1 MKLTAKQR
9 KYYSELS
16 RKIAVGLA
24 SGLLFVGIGQYPS
37 IAFAHPDPSTTGS
50 YSTTGDVSG
59 GKYTVEQGSGFAVTT
74 EAAGGAAVDPDNKTL
89 SFESQ
94 LADLDALVDYLCER
108 FSQDQVIIMGHSY
121 GTMLGSRYALA
132 HPEKV
137 AAYIGIGQCVN
148 EKDYA
153 GEKYSYEDA
162 LAIARAN
169 GDDTTEMEASYEK
182 FMTDMSIANL
192 LELRA
197 KVEPYH
203 PQAVTKDISTM
214 AALTS
219 PITGVDDMRWYF
231 LQMGAL
237 TGDTRYEELV
247 EKPLAGYMM
256 DFNALET
263 GDAYRMPVMLI
274 SGSCDWI
281 CPVGLVEDYMDVITA
296 PEKELKLIEGCG
308 HSPQG
313 QLPEEFCQEVKSFL
327 GK

>member
-1 MKLTAKQR
+1 MR
-9 KYYSELS
+9 GCGRSYY
-16 RKIAVGLA
+16 RN
-24 SGLLFVGIGQYPS
+24 
-37 IAFAHPDPSTTGS
+37 
-50 YSTTGDVSG
+50 
-59 GKYTVEQGSGFAVTT
+59 
-74 EAAGGAAVDPDNKTL
+74 AAVDPDNKTL

-182 FMTDMSIANL
+182 FMKDMSIANL

-214 AALTS
+214 AALAS
-219 PITGVDDMRWYF
+219 PIAGVDDMRWYF
-231 LQMGAL
+231 LQMGA
-237 TGDTRYEELV
+237 
-247 EKPLAGYMM
+247 
-256 DFNALET
+256 
-263 GDAYRMPVMLI
+263 
-274 SGSCDWI
+274 
-281 CPVGLVEDYMDVITA
+281 
-296 PEKELKLIEGCG
+296 
-308 HSPQG
+308 
-313 QLPEEFCQEVKSFL
+313 
-327 GK
+327 